1 MKEYNFYRD
10 NSISYRKFLS
20 VFYGISGEGIYKS
33 KFTHNDMKEIFGF
46 LERASYDEVLDNPS
60 LVLTGRIAIVS
71 DYNGSYVP
79 YRIPINEIEKNIE
92 ENEHIDEYII
102 VYENAIK
109 RKYQDIMYNPDTKLY
124 ELKILAHQL
133 KQIGEYKER
142 KRVCKTIKEKTDP
155 KIKRY
160 KMEKAKLCM
169 EGNDYYD

>member
-1 MKEYNFYRD
+1 
-10 NSISYRKFLS
+10 
-20 VFYGISGEGIYKS
+20 
-33 KFTHNDMKEIFGF
+33 MKEIFGF

-133 KQIGEYKER
+133 KH
-142 KRVCKTIKEKTDP
+142 
-155 KIKRY
+155 
-160 KMEKAKLCM
+160 
-169 EGNDYYD
+169 